1 MPLFNQ
7 TIPSKFSLPNN
18 IPEYDL
24 AEAPHDPENL
34 LQEPWIDQGTIHSIS
49 GRGRGS
55 RGRGRGRTR
64 GGRSERRAVINSRSE
79 AAQRS
84 TTTNTSRFGQLL
96 GWKGRSRGRGG
107 AGRKRSRR
115 TARSRQKPVKRVVD
129 IGSSERDQQKESFFE
144 NTVTRSSDLQWNR
157 EETMG
162 IQVEAAEEASS
173 SSDRSDYDDYNGLAA
188 GDEYDDDLLAGD
200 YTGVFNGQPE
210 RLIEGVD
217 YNVDVE
223 EDDDDRPEEG
233 DDVDVDDVDDQ
244 EEDDSE
250 EDGQEDI
257 DVERYINGDSD
268 DEGNRD
274 GGEQI
279 GNPDDATESSSDY
292 SE

>member
-1 MPLFNQ
+1 MNP
-7 TIPSKFSLPNN
+7 
-18 IPEYDL
+18 
-24 AEAPHDPENL
+24 
-34 LQEPWIDQGTIHSIS
+34 
-49 GRGRGS
+49 
-55 RGRGRGRTR
+55 
-64 GGRSERRAVINSRSE
+64 RSE
-79 AAQRS
+79 ATQRS
-84 TTTNTSRFGQLL
+84 TATNTNRFGQLL
-96 GWKGRSRGRGG
+96 GWKGRSRGRG

-115 TARSRQKPVKRVVD
+115 TARSRPKPVKRVVD
-129 IGSSERDQQKESFFE
+129 IGSSERDLQQETFFE
-144 NTVTRSSDLQWNR
+144 NTVMRGLDPQWNR
-157 EETMG
+157 EETLG
-162 IQVEAAEEASS
+162 SQVEAEEEASS
-173 SSDRSDYDDYNGLAA
+173 SSDRSEYDDYNGLTA

-223 EDDDDRPEEG
+223 EDDDDRPEEV
-233 DDVDVDDVDDQ
+233 DDDVDVDVDDVDDQ

-268 DEGNRD
+268 DEANRD